1 MRALPSLLHV
11 LVTFAA
17 LTSTCGAGAEED
29 TNSVG
34 TVNKVENEA
43 HVISAPGAITAAV
56 GTPGACEGRAAP
68 RRQRPASGYLPR
80 PRQHPTLR
88 EHTSAVIDRYVFDP
102 DRSVGE
108 MVLQATARSALPPVA
123 SSR

>member
-17 LTSTCGAGAEED
+17 LTSTCGAGAKED

-43 HVISAPGAITAAV
+43 QVISAPGAITAAV
-56 GTPGACEGRAAP
+56 GTPVHVKDEPRPGANARL
-68 RRQRPASGYLPR
+68 QDL
-80 PRQHPTLR
+80 PRQHPTHPSGAYER
-88 EHTSAVIDRYVFDP
+88 R
-102 DRSVGE
+102 DRS
-108 MVLQATARSALPPVA
+108 LCLRS
-123 SSR
+123 

>member
-43 HVISAPGAITAAV
+43 QVISAPGAITAAV
-56 GTPGACEGRAAP
+56 GTPVHCEGRAVPGANA
-68 RRQRPASGYLPR
+68 RLQVTFRDNTL
-80 PRQHPTLR
+80 PTLR
-88 EHTSAVIDRYVFDP
+88 EHTSAVIDRYVF
-102 DRSVGE
+102 SVGE
-108 MVLQATARSALPPVA
+108 TVLQATRARSALPPVA
-123 SSR
+123 SRR

>member
-17 LTSTCGAGAEED
+17 LTSTCPAGAEED

-43 HVISAPGAITAAV
+43 QVISAPGAITAAV

-68 RRQRPASGYLPR
+68 RRQRAASGYLPR
-80 PRQHPTLR
+80 QHPTHPSGAYER
-88 EHTSAVIDRYVFDP
+88 R
-102 DRSVGE
+102 DRS
-108 MVLQATARSALPPVA
+108 LCLRS
-123 SSR
+123 

>member
-43 HVISAPGAITAAV
+43 QVISAPGAIWHA
-56 GTPGACEGRAAP
+56 GACEGRAAP
-68 RRQRPASGYLPR
+68 RRQRAASGYLPR
-80 PRQHPTLR
+80 QHPTHPSGAYER
-88 EHTSAVIDRYVFDP
+88 R
-102 DRSVGE
+102 DRS
-108 MVLQATARSALPPVA
+108 LCLRS
-123 SSR
+123 